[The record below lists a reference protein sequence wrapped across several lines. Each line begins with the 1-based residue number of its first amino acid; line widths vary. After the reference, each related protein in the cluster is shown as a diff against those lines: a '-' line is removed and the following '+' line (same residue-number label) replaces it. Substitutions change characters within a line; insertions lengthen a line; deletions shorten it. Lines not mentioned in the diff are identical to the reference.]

1 MGMQWWRCVAPS
13 ACAVAVMCAI
23 GVARAGGTTDSGG
36 SSDGTTESGSGEETS
51 TSTDGTTGADT
62 GLESDSSCGE
72 CSPGANG
79 AVVFVTPDVFSPVV
93 ASPFWVE
100 VRAELGCDCD
110 DCGCFDSSAE
120 GIRLE
125 LDGVAYGEPC
135 SGSSCSFEVV
145 ASQGP
150 HELTATAQYLFY
162 ETSATLQITVE
173 GWSDEGPGTEGS
185 ASGESSGGSAGEQD
199 EDDGGCA
206 CSAGASGPSAG
217 VSALLLLIAF
227 ARRRARVQ
235 R

>member
-1 MGMQWWRCVAPS
+1 MGLQWWRGVAPWT
-13 ACAVAVMCAI
+13 CAVAVMCCI
-23 GVARAGGTTDSGG
+23 GEARAGGTTDSGG
-36 SSDGTTESGSGEETS
+36 SSDGTTESGSGDETS
-51 TSTDGTTGADT
+51 TSSDGTTAADT

-110 DCGCFDSSAE
+110 DCGCFDSSPE

-135 SGSSCSFEVV
+135 GGSTCSFEVV

-150 HELTATAQYLFY
+150 HELTAYAQYVFY
-162 ETSATLQITVE
+162 ETSATLQVTVE
-173 GWSDEGPGTEGS
+173 GWSDEGPGTEGP
-185 ASGESSGGSAGEQD
+185 GESSSGSAGAQD
-199 EDDGGCA
+199 EEDGGCA
-206 CSAGASGPSAG
+206 CRAGASGPSAG
-217 VSALLLLIAF
+217 ASVLLLLTAF
-227 ARRRARVQ
+227 ARPRARV
-235 R
+235 RR